1 MPIVAIVGR
10 PNVGK
15 SSLFN
20 RMLGRREAI
29 VDDAPGVTRDRLYG
43 EAEWNGRSFYAVDTG
58 GIFGEFGGSGELT
71 KQSSFSAGIEAQV
84 KIALAE
90 CDVAL
95 LVIDGTVG
103 VTASDEAVALLL
115 RRSKRPVVVAV
126 NKIDD
131 MKHEARVHDAYALGF
146 DDVVGVSAVH
156 KRNMD
161 ELLDMVV
168 EKLPA
173 DEDARDPDEICVAIV
188 GRPNVGKSSLLNKL
202 AREERSL
209 VSPIAGTTRDPVDTS
224 AVMEG
229 RRFRLVDT
237 AGLRK
242 KTRMDSDVE
251 YYSFV
256 RTMAAIDRSDVALLL
271 MEADE
276 PCTDQDK
283 KLAAHVVQKGRGLIL
298 LVNKW
303 DLLQKKEKLG
313 DEMTKKIRHE
323 MPFLP
328 WAPILFISALD
339 GRGVSKIAAAAISV
353 FENRRRR
360 IPTNLLNR
368 LMRDVLAFDRLPSDK
383 RGKSLKIYY
392 CSQTGTEPPTFVFF
406 VNDPEIVDGA
416 FENHVHK
423 ELREL
428 AAVGAAAGEGF
439 SGSPIRTYWRGKSE
453 EE

>member
-20 RMLGRREAI
+20 RLLGRREAI
-29 VDDAPGVTRDRLYG
+29 VDDTPGVTRDRLYG
-43 EAEWNGRSFYAVDTG
+43 ETEWNGRSFYAVDTG
-58 GIFGEFGGSGELT
+58 GIFGEQT
-71 KQSSFSAGIEAQV
+71 PFSAGIEAQV
-84 KIALAE
+84 EIALSE
-90 CDVAL
+90 CDVAV

-103 VTASDEAVALLL
+103 VTAPDEEVALFL
-115 RRSKRPVVVAV
+115 RRGRRPVVVAV

-131 MKHEARVHDAYALGF
+131 VKHDPRVPDAYTMGF
-146 DDVVGVSAVH
+146 GDVIGVSALH
-156 KRNMD
+156 KRNLD
-161 ELLDMVV
+161 ELMDKIV

-173 DEDARDPDEICVAIV
+173 AEDERDKDEIRIAIV

-202 AREERSL
+202 AKEERSL
-209 VSPIAGTTRDPVDTS
+209 VSPIPGTTRDPVDTS

-242 KTRMDSDVE
+242 KSRMDSDLE

-256 RTMAAIDRSDVALLL
+256 RTLAAIDRADVALLL
-271 MEADE
+271 MEAEE
-276 PCTDQDK
+276 PCTDLDK
-283 KLAAHVVQKGRGLIL
+283 KIAARVVEKGGGLIL

-303 DLLQKKEKLG
+303 DLLPKKDKLG
-313 DEMTKKIRHE
+313 DIMTEKIRDE
-323 MPFLP
+323 LPFLP
-328 WAPILFISALD
+328 WAPVLFISALN
-339 GRGVSKIAAAAISV
+339 GRGVSKIASVSAGV

-406 VNDPEIVDGA
+406 VNDPDIVDTA
-416 FENHVHK
+416 FENHVQK
-423 ELREL
+423 ELRVL
-428 AAVGAAAGEGF
+428 AAADGTAAGGGF
-439 SGSPIRTYWRGKSE
+439 FGSPIRTYWRSRNE
-453 EE
+453 EN